1 MACAGRVR
9 FHGKTTNYLEILN
22 FIKQNQALKG
32 YLEIFMSKVPF
43 VFLAVAILTTGCSTM
58 RESLTL
64 GVSTGAATG
73 AVAGASLSQDR
84 GKGALKGALIGG
96 AVSGIASYF
105 IHKGLKKRDQ
115 KTRQET
121 LFNLDKFGVD
131 YPKNYSQGSGPGLS
145 MPVVESQWVDT
156 QVQGKKLIEGH
167 RVWIISEDPQWI
179 PKDELKRK
187 KK

>member
-1 MACAGRVR
+1 MHKVSILIMA
-9 FHGKTTNYLEILN
+9 I
-22 FIKQNQALKG
+22 
-32 YLEIFMSKVPF
+32 
-43 VFLAVAILTTGCSTM
+43 AILTTGCSTM

-73 AVAGASLSQDR
+73 AVAGASLSKNR
-84 GKGALKGALIGG
+84 GQGALKGVLVGG
-96 AVSGIASYF
+96 AISGIASYF

-115 KTRQET
+115 KTRRET

-131 YPKNYSQGSGPGLS
+131 YPKNYSQENDPSLS
-145 MPVVESQWVDT
+145 KPVVESQWVDT

-179 PKDELKRK
+179 PSSK
-187 KK
+187 KGKE